1 MADGVMTAS
10 TLRPRETRSPASRA
24 HKVRTMNDKVPMTP
38 RGFELLKEEL
48 TRLKT
53 VERPANVRDI
63 EVAREH
69 GDLSENAEYHAAKE
83 KQGQLNGRI
92 EYVEDRIARAQVI
105 DPTAVAEE
113 DRVRFGMT
121 VLLSDT
127 ENGEEVR
134 YTIVGEDEADAS
146 SGLLSVTSPVARALM
161 GKEVDDEVTVRVP
174 KGTRIFEVLEVLAP
188 A

>member
-1 MADGVMTAS
+1 
-10 TLRPRETRSPASRA
+10 
-24 HKVRTMNDKVPMTP
+24 MNDKVPMTP
-38 RGFELLKEEL
+38 RGFEALKEEL
-48 TRLKT
+48 NRLKT
-53 VERPANVRDI
+53 VDRPANVRDI

-105 DPTAVAEE
+105 EPNSEE
-113 DRVRFGMT
+113 EGRVRFGMK
-121 VLLSDT
+121 VVLSDVET
-127 ENGEEVR
+127 GEEVQ

-174 KGTRIFEVLEVLAP
+174 KGTRVFEVLEVDIP